1 MRASSLAAASA
12 SLAETSRRNS
22 ALRRSVS
29 GATSFSMYRRN
40 RVNSS
45 SMRLPNSS
53 NLSICCSPD
62 LPWRFRYYRNAP
74 RVPQG
79 GELALPYQW
88 QYRLDRW
95 KPTLQGFFGGGGNQ
109 QPRPKLCPNCGSL
122 VGINATRCHNCG
134 TRLRFSRAAGTGS
147 LGGVFAGPAPVTT
160 ALLVANLLMFG
171 VEWMA
176 AAAQGGGG
184 GLSILWGM
192 GGETS
197 YRLGM
202 SAPYGIYVQHQWYRL
217 ITAMFLHGGLIHIGF
232 NMMAL
237 MQLGPALEEL
247 YGSSRYFFLYF
258 FTGAFGFLIS
268 SFTGRNSLGASGGL
282 LGLIGAML
290 AVTTKRGGAYMREL
304 RSRLISSVVLLF
316 VLGFMG
322 MGIDNKAHLAGL
334 ASGFVLG
341 KIFADRQPMNVR
353 ERQIANAL
361 GWLAGIALIVSFAFM
376 ILLYR
381 DPLPGQA

>member
-1 MRASSLAAASA
+1 
-12 SLAETSRRNS
+12 
-22 ALRRSVS
+22 
-29 GATSFSMYRRN
+29 
-40 RVNSS
+40 
-45 SMRLPNSS
+45 
-53 NLSICCSPD
+53 
-62 LPWRFRYYRNAP
+62 
-74 RVPQG
+74 VPQG

-95 KPTLQGFFGGGGNQ
+95 KATLQRFFAGGGNQ

-134 TRLRFSRAAGTGS
+134 TNLKFSMAAVNRG
-147 LGGVFAGPAPVTT
+147 LAGVFAGPAPVTT

-176 AAAQGGGG
+176 LAAQGQGG

-192 GGETS
+192 GGEST
-197 YRLGM
+197 YRLGI
-202 SAPYGIYVQHQWYRL
+202 SSPYGIYYLHQWYRL

-247 YGSSRYFFLYF
+247 YGSSRYFFLYI
-258 FTGAFGFLIS
+258 FTGAFGFLVS
-268 SFTGRNSLGASGGL
+268 SLLGTNSLGASGGL

-290 AVTTKRGGAYMREL
+290 AITTKRGGAYMREL
-304 RSRLISSVVLLF
+304 RSRLISSVVFLF

-341 KIFADRQPMNVR
+341 KIFADRQPMTER
-353 ERQIANAL
+353 ERQVANAL
-361 GWLAGIALIVSFAFM
+361 GWLAGIAVIASFAFM
-376 ILLYR
+376 ILHYR
-381 DPLPGQA
+381 DPLPGQG